1 MKHKFNRVTVCDV
14 FIKDYQNSGMCQL
27 KVCTSTDRQGGRRRT
42 ESGAAAGLEE
52 ISERLMLVAEWR
64 AGDVELCSERVAV

>member
-1 MKHKFNRVTVCDV
+1 VRRFHQRLSK
-14 FIKDYQNSGMCQL
+14 QW
-27 KVCTSTDRQGGRRRT
+27 KVSAEECTSTDRQGGRRRT

-64 AGDVELCSERVAV
+64 AGDVELCGERVAV